1 MQHNIKEY
9 QLAVFKGYIIKPPP
23 PGSQLRDITNIK
35 PSISSVD
42 FRRHGREVSV
52 TVNGDNLWFCYHIQ
66 VAQYKTKVKARE
78 TSQHSLQFN
87 YDPEN
92 DSRIPTDAGHVRV
105 VLTSQF
111 SNPVKQSETQVSRKV
126 LGLHTKHSCYKS
138 IASQVLFFNVIFS
151 HRCTCSH
158 IGRSNLLS
166 SLH

>member
-1 MQHNIKEY
+1 MINNYYKLLLPHNALQHKVEEY
-9 QLAVFKGYIIKPPP
+9 QRAVFKSYIKEAPQPQ
-23 PGSQLRDITNIK
+23 SRLKDITNIK

-66 VAQYKTKVKARE
+66 VAQYKTKVQARE

-105 VLTSQF
+105 VLSSQF
-111 SNPVKQSETQVSRKV
+111 SNPVKQPQVQVSRKV
-126 LGLHTKHSCYKS
+126 IILC
-138 IASQVLFFNVIFS
+138 IV
-151 HRCTCSH
+151 
-158 IGRSNLLS
+158 
-166 SLH
+166 